1 MGHVLLWY
9 LPYYHYHQL
18 KLKSNLR
25 PPLSTILDFSH
36 LPMAKWIWKGN
47 PKLHDHKWHRHFILS
62 PSASLG
68 KWIPYFPHL
77 LRLSPPTSQS
87 RWAANTEVGTWRNPF
102 RLELTWV
109 HQGFFFF
116 PGHTHHLCTSLLGE
130 HHIKQSLLQ
139 GSFHLLN
146 HGLFFP
152 LDITCYFR
160 VHFQKVLN
168 GLAQN
173 WLCIKG

>member
-116 PGHTHHLCTSLLGE
+116 SWPHS
-130 HHIKQSLLQ
+130 S
-139 GSFHLLN
+139 S
-146 HGLFFP
+146 
-152 LDITCYFR
+152 
-160 VHFQKVLN
+160 VHFTSGRTPYKAVLTPRIISFTKSWFIFSSGYHMLFSSPFSK
-168 GLAQN
+168 GLK
-173 WLCIKG
+173 WLGSKLALY

>member
-109 HQGFFFF
+109 HQGFFFSW
-116 PGHTHHLCTSLLGE
+116 PHS
-130 HHIKQSLLQ
+130 S
-139 GSFHLLN
+139 S
-146 HGLFFP
+146 
-152 LDITCYFR
+152 
-160 VHFQKVLN
+160 VHFISGRTPYKAVLTPRIISFTKSWFIFSSGYHMLFSSPFSK
-168 GLAQN
+168 GLK
-173 WLCIKG
+173 WLGSKLALY